1 MEKHLKLNL
10 RMYELGSVATSDI
23 VNFNPTDPKIP
34 FGGFASNF
42 DG

>member
-1 MEKHLKLNL
+1 MEKHFKLNL
-10 RMYELGSVATSDI
+10 RMYESSSVATSDI
-23 VNFNPTDPKIP
+23 GNLNPTEPKIP